1 MMAAKSVTFDKSII
15 YIEFVETFIVL
26 AVASLLPVLVHLI
39 PSTAA
44 VPVGVRLLPIFY
56 APLVA
61 VILFRPHVG
70 IIAGLFAPL
79 ASAVITGRPDIQAI
93 YMLTAD
99 LFVSMVLLSL
109 IYKRFKTFWGA
120 ALVAYLFAKFFSSVV
135 LGIIPEFGAGLG
147 RIEFFL
153 YTIKISEPGLLILL
167 LINFLT
173 IKYLK
178 RGK

>member
-1 MMAAKSVTFDKSII
+1 MAAKSITFNNSII
-15 YIEFVETFIVL
+15 YTEIREIFIVL
-26 AVASLLPVLVHLI
+26 AVASVLPVLVHLI
-39 PSTAA
+39 PSDSV

-61 VILFRPHVG
+61 IILFRPHVG

-79 ASAVITGRPDIQAI
+79 VNAVITGRPDVQTI

-99 LFVSMVLLSL
+99 LFVFTAFLSL

-120 ALVAYLFAKFFSSVV
+120 ALVAYLIAKFFSSVV
-135 LGIIPEFGAGLG
+135 LGIIPEFGAGQG

-167 LINFLT
+167 LINFLAVKY
-173 IKYLK
+173 IKK
-178 RGK
+178 GK